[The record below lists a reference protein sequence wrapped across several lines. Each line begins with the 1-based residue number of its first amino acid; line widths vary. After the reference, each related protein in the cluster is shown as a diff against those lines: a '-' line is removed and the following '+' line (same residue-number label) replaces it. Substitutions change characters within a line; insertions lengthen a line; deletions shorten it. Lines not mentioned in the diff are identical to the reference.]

1 MENLSKNNKNNIIL
15 NPPLLLNNSSKGIN
29 YQDYINQVNENKIN
43 EHNEIKGTNKINQ
56 NFAPM
61 FMNSFYTNMLRYN
74 LLYKNKNNYFKPIS
88 TQVNSL
94 LLDFNKELSKENMTK
109 EKQNITKNNNK
120 IKKYNFEPLIKKL
133 ESQEDERFKKSRF
146 LQFIKDI
153 NSNKLIIN
161 DEKNIIEKNPN
172 YKNDEIDENNFNND
186 DKEINELEDLLNKVK
201 LHMDNSRED
210 LAKSILEQIF
220 DNSKIKMKEN
230 KNYLE
235 KAYLFMI
242 LCYFNENEDLLG
254 ISLIIDL
261 LYIITE
267 DNNNSSRTIINDK
280 KYLSKEYIEK
290 INQRDFDITDKKQY
304 DNYINNRIKIHEE
317 IENYIKNIII
327 ENKKEDYNQLILLL
341 YGLILYLNEKYND
354 AEQIFNQLIILDNSN
369 YFYYNTL
376 GVIYA
381 NQKKYDEAISFYKK
395 ALEINQKY
403 PKCLINFGV
412 LLSNK
417 GEYKE
422 SSKYLIS
429 ALKIFDDIPEG
440 WNYLLANIIELNQ
453 DDLIC
458 EINNRNL
465 KNIEDILINKK

>member
-43 EHNEIKGTNKINQ
+43 ENNEIKGTNKINQ

-210 LAKSILEQIF
+210 LAKNILEQIF

-230 KNYLE
+230 KKYLE

-242 LCYFNENEDLLG
+242 LCCFNENEDLLG

-465 KNIEDILINKK
+465 RNIEDILINKK